1 MKLAPTALM
10 TLALAL
16 LGACVAADD
25 TEPTRTGD
33 EASARTF
40 RLLLHFGAEQRSCA
54 GASVDSIDIYVDGDL
69 LSSVPCSSEPIDVAL
84 PTSARLVEVLG
95 YRVQPGGPSW
105 LGEVTVTKDQPAAL
119 IELSL

>member
-54 GASVDSIDIYVDGDL
+54 GASVDSIDIYVDGAL
-69 LSSVPCSSEPIDVAL
+69 LKAVACSEEPLDVPL
-84 PTSARLVEVLG
+84 PTSARLVEALG
-95 YRVQPGGPSW
+95 YRIQAGGPAW
-105 LGEVTVTKDQPAAL
+105 HGETTVTKDQPAAL